1 MEFANVLHTRGK
13 IGIVGAG
20 FVGSAAA
27 YAMVMSDV
35 GREIVLVDLNAKR
48 AEAEANDIRHAVP
61 FAHPVD
67 VHAGDYAALQG
78 CRAVVITAGV
88 NQKPGETRLQLL
100 ERNAAVFRQ
109 VVPNILRHAPDAI
122 LVVATNPVD
131 VTTHMTAHF
140 AREFGLPSTR
150 VVGSGTTLDT
160 ARFRTLLGQ
169 RLGVDARHIHA
180 YVVGEHGD
188 SEVLTWSLVTIGGMA
203 LDDFAQRRAVA
214 LGEAERTQI
223 DIAVRRAAYSI
234 IEGKGATFY
243 GIGAA
248 LTRIVD
254 VILSDQRAILTVCTP
269 AAEVAGVRDVTVALP
284 RLVGGEGV
292 LDAFPLPLSEE
303 ENEKLRRS
311 AQTVRDAIDG
321 LGL

>member
-1 MEFANVLHTRGK
+1 MQNRTK

-27 YAMVMSDV
+27 FAMVMSDV
-35 GREIVLVDLNAKR
+35 ARELVMVDLNAKR
-48 AEAEANDIRHAVP
+48 AEAEAADIRHAVP

-67 VHAGDYAALQG
+67 VHAGDYAELSG

-100 ERNAAVFRQ
+100 ERNAEVFRQ
-109 VVPNILRHAPDAI
+109 VVPNILQHAPNAV

-140 AREFGLPSTR
+140 AREFGVPSSR

-160 ARFRTLLGQ
+160 ARFRTLIG
-169 RLGVDARHIHA
+169 RHVGVDARHVHA

-188 SEVLTWSLVTIGGMA
+188 SEVLTWSLATIGGMPLFEFA
-203 LDDFAQRRAVA
+203 HRRGIEFGEEKVAEIDD
-214 LGEAERTQI
+214 G
-223 DIAVRRAAYSI
+223 VRRAAYYI
-234 IEGKGATFY
+234 IDGKGATYY

-248 LTRIVD
+248 LARIVNT
-254 VILSDQRAILTVCTP
+254 ILSDQRSILTVCTP
-269 AAEVAGVRDVTVALP
+269 AAEVAGVQDVTVALP
-284 RLVGGEGV
+284 RLLGGAGV
-292 LDAFPLPLSEE
+292 LGDFPLPVNESE
-303 ENEKLRRS
+303 NAALAHS
-311 AQTVRDAIDG
+311 AGIVRAAIDS
-321 LGL
+321 LHL

>member
-1 MEFANVLHTRGK
+1 MQNRTK

-27 YAMVMSDV
+27 FAMVMSDV
-35 GREIVLVDLNAKR
+35 ARELVLVDLNAKR
-48 AEAEANDIRHAVP
+48 AEAEAADIRHAVP

-67 VHAGDYAALQG
+67 VHAGDYAELSG

-100 ERNAAVFRQ
+100 ERNAEVFRQ
-109 VVPNILRHAPDAI
+109 VVPNILQHAPNAV

-140 AREFGLPSTR
+140 AREFGVPSSR

-160 ARFRTLLGQ
+160 ARFRTLIG
-169 RLGVDARHIHA
+169 RHVGVDARHVHA

-188 SEVLTWSLVTIGGMA
+188 SEVLTWSLATIGGMP
-203 LDDFAQRRAVA
+203 LFEFAQRRGIEFGEEKVA
-214 LGEAERTQI
+214 EI
-223 DIAVRRAAYSI
+223 DDGVRRAAYYI
-234 IEGKGATFY
+234 IDGKGATYY

-248 LTRIVD
+248 LARIVNT
-254 VILSDQRAILTVCTP
+254 ILSDQRSILTVCTP
-269 AAEVAGVRDVTVALP
+269 AAEVAGVQDVTVALP
-284 RLVGGEGV
+284 RLLGGTGV
-292 LDAFPLPLSEE
+292 LDDFPLPLSES
-303 ENEKLRRS
+303 ENAALARS
-311 AQTVRDAIDG
+311 VGIVRAAIDS
-321 LGL
+321 LHL